1 MMTTSR
7 RRDVVLPVATGMLG
21 ALLGTSISLTLAP
34 DNSRDEPIQT
44 AEPRYQISRVIDGDT
59 LTFTVRVLGID
70 TEESVHPTKPATEC
84 GKQASEFAKQT
95 FAKQQVWL
103 TIDPKAGDQDRYS
116 RSLRY
121 VILQDGSNYAETLLT
136 AGLARENGY
145 GKPYAAQARYRQLQ
159 DEARQAHRGC
169 LWGGT

>member
-1 MMTTSR
+1 MTTSR
-7 RRDVVLPVATGMLG
+7 RRDVILPVATGLLG
-21 ALLGTSISLTLAP
+21 ALLGTSISLNLAA
-34 DNSRDEPIQT
+34 DNSRDEPVPPPD
-44 AEPRYQISRVIDGDT
+44 ARYQITRVIDGDT

-84 GKQASEFAKQT
+84 GKQAADFAKRT
-95 FAKQQVWL
+95 FAKEQVWL
-103 TIDPKAGDQDRYS
+103 TIDPKAGNQDRYS

-121 VILQDGSNYAETLLT
+121 VILQDGSSYAETLLT

-145 GKPYAAQARYRQLQ
+145 GHPYAAQAKYRQLQ
-159 DEARQAHRGC
+159 DEARKAHRGC